1 MPILAREIG
10 DEEELT
16 QYGTTIDPFRNQP
29 RWGREGAV
37 SVLLG
42 GWHPLEASRKVRGI
56 ALEDGTDAAR
66 YTTAGTLRAQG
77 FRVTHTPGYRNPDH
91 VSVHFSGEWDEQ
103 VCEAFDR
110 CFGPT
115 EVGEVDEIDFDE
127 GGE

>member
-1 MPILAREIG
+1 VPIIAREIG

-16 QYGTTIDPFRNQP
+16 QYGTTTDQFRKRP
-29 RWGREGAV
+29 RWGKENAV
-37 SVLLG
+37 SLLLG

-66 YTTAGTLRAQG
+66 YTTAGTLRANG
-77 FRVTHTPGYRNPDH
+77 FRVTHTPGYRNRDH
-91 VSVHFSGEWDEQ
+91 VSVHFDGVWDEQ

-110 CFGPT
+110 CFSPI
-115 EVGEVDEIDFDE
+115 EVDEVTEVDFDE